1 MENDSCQTSLTS
13 FNFDVPT
20 TDKDNEGVL
29 SKLLGKVK
37 TAVAGQ
43 PVSYT
48 QAHSLYSEQAS
59 ASDVHSTSS
68 TISVSSTRLNKPE
81 PELWAPTT
89 NNRFASNTNSSSS
102 RSSLQRHIFVTSP
115 TPPASSKDSVV
126 VNFSSP
132 GTTNYIK
139 QDPVNNVCR
148 LPQDD
153 RSTTIT
159 FGDDYLGSPLS
170 KSRSVDSDTQSII
183 TTFSVSTSNSLGRIL
198 ARLRGQKSDKEFWMP
213 DEQCKECYK
222 CRKPFTL
229 LRRRHHCRTCG
240 QIFCAKCAS
249 HAVPGKMYKQK
260 GQVRQ
265 CNFCYS
271 EDQQGE
277 TQAYISSALPR
288 ITETYTPVIPS
299 QKPPVEAP
307 QMQIPTNALKQ
318 TQSLYGNADATTVAL
333 EIPSRESPVDPKASL
348 SPLITLSTPRQSF
361 TETDTIGD
369 GGLKRLLDA
378 GTSLLKSRP
387 RSNTSASAPLEG
399 IVGSPMLQ
407 HLDRGGGTVMTESD
421 LSACGMDNLSPH
433 DQDCQGYDL
442 WGRSAHFT
450 PRLPLR
456 AQSSGDMIV
465 RVSGDSDDEAVDG
478 RLRDKRTEELRG
490 MLSHSPLR
498 HHSMTHQRRNSRLRN
513 IHINTTNLPKTDPHQ
528 TEVWSPNPFLLT
540 DDTSSPKRTQIR
552 HKRTSA
558 PPNVELSYGALSHA
572 RNLLKQLMEETNLDD
587 LSKKSKS
594 VWEDTIMSLL
604 LKVAD
609 NVRPDV
615 RAGDDMDVR
624 HYVKIK
630 KIPGGMPSDSFY
642 VKGVVCSKNVAHK
655 RMVRPISHPRI
666 LILLFSLDYSRVEME
681 NQLLSI
687 LPVITQEREHLSK
700 LVGRIVALK
709 PSLLLVKS
717 TVSRIA
723 LEFLLE
729 ADIPVIHNVKH
740 SVIEAVARCTQAS
753 VVPSVDKLQTGL
765 SFGNCGSFEIRT
777 MMHEWIPNRR
787 KTYLIFDNC
796 DPELGGTIVLRG
808 ATDRTLGVIKRLID
822 FMVFV
827 INNLKLET
835 SVLRDFFAKNKGV
848 EQTVQLRPKSIKTVP
863 ATSTIGDEE
872 SPTQENK
879 EEEEEHVESLDEL
892 LDVYRNTILS
902 ASPFVTFPPPYLL
915 IRLKETEDRL
925 SVAMSSRRQSNA
937 SPTRNPLERQAT
949 NEKPTEHANTVVN
962 AELEHLV
969 AKHNQLSRAW
979 DAYIGENP
987 DYISPFY
994 HQNIVVLYSNVCT
1007 ITTVPCQEP
1016 EIRIFE
1022 YYRYP
1027 SDVTLGMYLT
1037 DLFMDAKNPCASFMC
1052 DHPTSQHFRSYAHGE
1067 ARINVMIEPFPCP
1080 LPGMSETLLMWS
1092 YCKLCERP
1100 TPVVPMSDNTW
1111 NYSFGKFLEL
1121 FLYQTGVFCR
1131 ADICPHDMARHHVRY
1146 FGSKD
1151 MAIQF
1156 QYNPID
1162 LLEVTVPPMKL
1173 FMLSQVQIDL
1183 KEAELKTLRG
1193 KINKFYQSIT
1203 ERNKA
1208 FPFDL
1213 VDPRNLEACKT
1224 ELQEMSH
1231 ICVGEKKQV
1240 LQILQNVY
1248 ATTEASDTLTMNW
1261 VRRILYQQISQ
1272 WDLEYAE
1279 LVRYY
1284 LQPERELRK
1293 ITTGHLRKMFPAD
1306 MSEAAITHMDD
1317 ERTKRATEVTDLP
1330 LLGIGLEE
1338 EEECSSTGQ
1347 GGRQSG
1353 RDPFDW
1359 DYRPSMLP
1367 SIAGSPSN
1375 IETNANCTLSG
1386 KSSKE
1391 KEPTSQLTNSRK
1403 SLLRPEIR
1411 RQLSM
1416 ELMRELNSKFKK
1428 DNVLLDNK
1436 IPLFSGNYILSKRHV
1451 QSAAPF
1457 PPSRIPVPHLNAQRT
1472 ASPLYEPYMP
1482 PHQRVKQTNKKPAT
1496 KKPKRTSNTS
1506 IYKRPG
1512 FQENPSTVEQKSSA
1526 GVHYKPIPDFQ
1537 AHKLPQMISVQ
1548 PNDIRRAASPR
1559 DRNFRS
1565 RLPRKKTYIQVYTRA
1580 NDLVKENM
1588 EDEFL
1593 VGDDPMDEDGG
1604 ERREYDMFGNAR
1616 MRDAP
1621 VDYFSPL
1628 APYMSSVIDS
1638 PDGVLGH
1645 NTTPASETSSSTSN
1659 NTGNSVTE
1667 PAEDEFDRSDS
1678 VYSLPTAMDLLN
1690 PPSTGALTTSVSTSE
1705 RLQEKKTEM
1714 SSGTSLTRNI
1724 ENLEEYRHSPPEKNL
1739 FMKTITSFLT
1749 DGGVASLLP
1758 LEPPLQPTE
1767 HIFPDSFVVV
1777 REDEPSTIIAY
1788 TLSCDDYLTK
1798 MQEMNDGGGYDGSDS
1813 MPLVPLAAPTNYTLH
1828 DYPHDSGTTTSS
1840 NPSHIDIQETLLRES
1855 GTHMR
1860 YNFSDGTSKFF
1871 CKIFFSEQFD
1881 ALRRNCGCDENY
1893 ILSLASCLKWDSSGG
1908 KSGSAFLKT
1917 KDDRL
1922 LMKQMSRYELDAFLL
1937 FAPAYFQYMAEA
1949 SFSELPTVLA
1959 KIFGFYSIGYKNSAT
1974 GKSMRMDLLVMENL
1988 FYQRN
1993 VKKIFDLKGS
2003 MRNRHVQS
2011 TGKQDEVL
2019 LDENLVELIYQS
2031 PLFIRAYSKEIL
2043 RSSLHNDTLFL
2054 SGRNVMDYSLL
2065 VGIDEE
2071 RQELVVG
2078 IVDFIRTFTWDKKLE
2093 SWVKESGFLGGGG
2106 KGPTIVSPKQ
2116 YRIRFREAMERYFF
2130 MVPDLWALARQ
2141 SRHPYSSLHHHSAS
2155 SVDD

>member
-59 ASDVHSTSS
+59 ASDLHSSSS
-68 TISVSSTRLNKPE
+68 TISLASTRLNKTD
-81 PELWAPTT
+81 PELWTAATT
-89 NNRFASNTNSSSS
+89 NRLASTTVTSS
-102 RSSLQRHIFVTSP
+102 RSSLQRHIYVTSP

-126 VNFSSP
+126 VNFSTP
-132 GTTNYIK
+132 GTANYISR
-139 QDPVNNVCR
+139 QDSINTASSR

-249 HAVPGKMYKQK
+249 HVVPGKMYKQK

-277 TQAYISSALPR
+277 TQAYMSSSALPC

-318 TQSLYGNADATTVAL
+318 PQSLYGNADATTVAL

-361 TETDTIGD
+361 TEAETIGD

-387 RSNTSASAPLEG
+387 RSNTSASAPLEP
-399 IVGSPMLQ
+399 IIGSPMLQ
-407 HLDRGGGTVMTESD
+407 HLDRGGGTVMAESE
-421 LSACGMDNLSPH
+421 LSACGAIDNLSPH

-450 PRLPLR
+450 PRVPLR
-456 AQSSGDMIV
+456 AHSSGDVIV
-465 RVSGDSDDEAVDG
+465 RVSGDSDDEVGDG

-490 MLSHSPLR
+490 MLPHSPLR
-498 HHSMTHQRRNSRLRN
+498 RQSMNHQRRNSRLRN
-513 IHINTTNLPKTDPHQ
+513 IHINTTNLPKTDAHQ
-528 TEVWSPNPFLLT
+528 AEVWSPNPFLLT

-572 RNLLKQLMEETNLDD
+572 RNLLKKLMEENSLDD
-587 LSKKSKS
+587 LSEKTKSI
-594 VWEDTIMSLL
+594 WEDTIMSLL

-630 KIPGGMPSDSFY
+630 KIPGGIPSDSFY

-655 RMVRPISHPRI
+655 RMVRPISHPKI

-729 ADIPVIHNVKH
+729 AGIPVIHNVKH

-808 ATDRTLGVIKRLID
+808 ATDKTLGVIKRLID

-848 EQTVQLRPKSIKTVP
+848 DQTIQSRPKSIKAIP
-863 ATSTIGDEE
+863 ALNMMSDEE
-872 SPTQENK
+872 LATQDNK
-879 EEEEEHVESLDEL
+879 EEDEEHVESLDEL

-915 IRLKETEDRL
+915 LRLKETEDRL
-925 SVAMSSRRQSNA
+925 SVAMTSRRQSNA
-937 SPTRNPLERQAT
+937 SPTRNPLERQTT
-949 NEKPTEHANTVVN
+949 NEKPTEHAKTVVN

-1027 SDVTLGMYLT
+1027 SDVSLGMYLS

-1080 LPGMSETLLMWS
+1080 LPGMAETVLMWS

-1151 MAIQF
+1151 LAIQF

-1193 KINKFYQSIT
+1193 KINKFYQSIA

-1261 VRRILYQQISQ
+1261 VRRILYQQINQ

-1293 ITTGHLRKMFPAD
+1293 ITTGHLRKMFPTD

-1338 EEECSSTGQ
+1338 EEEPG
-1347 GGRQSG
+1347 
-1353 RDPFDW
+1353 
-1359 DYRPSMLP
+1359 
-1367 SIAGSPSN
+1367 IGSPTN
-1375 IETNANCTLSG
+1375 IETNN
-1386 KSSKE
+1386 SSPSSEEISKKE
-1391 KEPTSQLTNSRK
+1391 EPTSQLTNSRK

-1416 ELMRELNSKFKK
+1416 ELMRELHSKFKK
-1428 DNVLLDNK
+1428 DSVSLNNE
-1436 IPLFSGNYILSKRHV
+1436 ISLFSGNYILSKRHV
-1451 QSAAPF
+1451 HSAAPF
-1457 PPSRIPVPHLNAQRT
+1457 PPSRIPVPHLTAQRT

-1482 PHQRVKQTNKKPAT
+1482 PHQRVKQINKKPT
-1496 KKPKRTSNTS
+1496 LSHMT
-1506 IYKRPG
+1506 
-1512 FQENPSTVEQKSSA
+1512 
-1526 GVHYKPIPDFQ
+1526 
-1537 AHKLPQMISVQ
+1537 SVQ

-1593 VGDDPMDEDGG
+1593 VGDDPMDEDCS
-1604 ERREYDMFGNAR
+1604 ERREYDGFGNTI

-1638 PDGVLGH
+1638 PDGAALGH
-1645 NTTPASETSSSTSN
+1645 GATLTATENSSSVSN
-1659 NTGNSVTE
+1659 NASNNNVTE
-1667 PAEDEFDRSDS
+1667 PTEDDFDRSDS
-1678 VYSLPTAMDLLN
+1678 VYTLPSAIDLLN
-1690 PPSTGALTTSVSTSE
+1690 PPSTGTLTTSVSTSE
-1705 RLQEKKTEM
+1705 RLQEEKAEM

-1798 MQEMNDGGGYDGSDS
+1798 MQEMNDVGVYDGSDS
-1813 MPLVPLAAPTNYTLH
+1813 MPLVPLAVPTNYPLH

-1855 GTHMR
+1855 GTHMH
-1860 YNFSDGTSKFF
+1860 FSDGTSKFF

-1881 ALRRNCGCDENY
+1881 ALRRNCGCDESF

-1993 VKKIFDLKGS
+1993 VKK
-2003 MRNRHVQS
+2003 
-2011 TGKQDEVL
+2011 
-2019 LDENLVELIYQS
+2019 
-2031 PLFIRAYSKEIL
+2031 
-2043 RSSLHNDTLFL
+2043 
-2054 SGRNVMDYSLL
+2054 
-2065 VGIDEE
+2065 
-2071 RQELVVG
+2071 
-2078 IVDFIRTFTWDKKLE
+2078 
-2093 SWVKESGFLGGGG
+2093 
-2106 KGPTIVSPKQ
+2106 
-2116 YRIRFREAMERYFF
+2116 
-2130 MVPDLWALARQ
+2130 
-2141 SRHPYSSLHHHSAS
+2141 
-2155 SVDD
+2155 